1 MKSMLF
7 KREVAFL
14 TTLNPILFYLLFSVS
29 PAFAAEDVAAVS
41 EDVIE
46 SASAVTVGDTAPAEA
61 VIEEVYVTGS
71 LLPRGNYVSNAPIT
85 TIDSDQFEISNVVN
99 VEALLNT
106 LPQVLA
112 GSDRTSTFGFGWATA
127 DLRGLGENRTLT
139 LLDGKRVVPTFA
151 DGGTVDLNLI
161 PPGMIERVEILTGGS
176 GYGCL
181 I

>member
-1 MKSMLF
+1 MLF

-106 LPQVLA
+106 LPQ
-112 GSDRTSTFGFGWATA
+112 GFRSSAA
-127 DLRGLGENRTLT
+127 FSASLRKVGAR
-139 LLDGKRVVPTFA
+139 RAHRISRHWQRFSQSSY
-151 DGGTVDLNLI
+151 
-161 PPGMIERVEILTGGS
+161 R
-176 GYGCL
+176 
-181 I
+181 